1 MSAFVETVLSKLAKN
16 ILDNPFLS
24 IMVLNKKLDVVW
36 HNERFAEE
44 MNEGR
49 KIENMKCYEVLGNK
63 EAHKDCPLMKSITK
77 KVNTKGFL
85 DSEDRNFLFLTIP
98 LDEEHAAKIHI
109 FLPKQADNQIIE
121 K

>member
-1 MSAFVETVLSKLAKN
+1 MSTFDETILSRLSKN

-24 IMVLNKKLDVVW
+24 IMILNNKLDVVW

-44 MNEGR
+44 MNDGK
-49 KIENMKCYEVLGNK
+49 KIENMKCFEVLGSK
-63 EAHKDCPLMKSITK
+63 QAHKDCPLMKSIEK
-77 KVNTKGFL
+77 QVSTKGFL
-85 DSEDRNFLFLTIP
+85 DSEDRNFFFLTIP
-98 LDEEHAAKIHI
+98 IDENHAAKIHI